1 MQHANDTTDD
11 ALTCHQVDMFNTLV
25 YDHRSIR
32 CLQTAAER
40 LCRSGTFWRN
50 KQPKSPQ
57 ILEPFTD
64 RRRAQRSLLT
74 FRIKK
79 WIYRHSCWST
89 RLQECVHRRGVVKF
103 SSLTPDRRQN
113 ETISLSKRLWLERRW
128 KHSGWYKNATQQ
140 TIFWSW
146 HLFGSLNTHH
156 VCPPQFNDEGDVIT
170 LLVLW

>member
-103 SSLTPDRRQN
+103 SSLTPDRRQD
-113 ETISLSKRLWLERRW
+113 ETVSLSNV
-128 KHSGWYKNATQQ
+128 SGWNIVGNIQDDIRTR
-140 TIFWSW
+140 
-146 HLFGSLNTHH
+146 LNRRSSGPDICLGH
-156 VCPPQFNDEGDVIT
+156 
-170 LLVLW
+170 